1 MLARGPT
8 PLVCEVLRVRGR
20 LDIGVVVTARV
31 LLSHVGRVVV
41 TVALVVERSYSEFAK
56 GAMLE
61 LPAYGG
67 SQVEDVS
74 G

>member
-1 MLARGPT
+1 M
-8 PLVCEVLRVRGR
+8 
-20 LDIGVVVTARV
+20 VVTARV